1 MEAAF
6 ITFMVAMGF
15 VVLPLAIIMH
25 FITKWKATQG
35 LSHDEEQM
43 LEDLW
48 RKSQAMESR
57 INALES
63 ILEDEVPDWRKR
75 L

>member
-1 MEAAF
+1 MEAAL

-35 LSHDEEQM
+35 LSQDEEQM

-48 RKSQAMESR
+48 RRSQAMESR

-63 ILEDEVPDWRKR
+63 ILEDEVSDWRKR

>member
-1 MEAAF
+1 MEAAL

-48 RKSQAMESR
+48 RRSQAMESR

-63 ILEDEVPDWRKR
+63 ILEDEVPEWRKR